1 MQKSAL
7 ALVISASLA
16 VGISACSTTSVTP
29 KSTLSDAILNSY
41 VAVAPITKPAELSE
55 RTKAQAMGNF
65 VVASVISSAVG
76 SGAGACA
83 VNAQQMQANM
93 QIMQSFSQNLQQA
106 LPDSYVVS
114 AGKGADLALA
124 KKLSDY
130 LTIKAQPS
138 TPNNRELSIAVNT
151 PLWELGYVSFLTS
164 QDYALNYHLQVNVL
178 EKKKGKLHAI
188 KTFSCANSANN
199 KMPLEKWKA
208 ENYKAVDIN
217 AEVIVNE
224 CFNRFLAETG
234 LN

>member
-1 MQKSAL
+1 MQKL
-7 ALVISASLA
+7 PLTLVLSASLVVA
-16 VGISACSTTSVTP
+16 ISACSTTPVTP
-29 KSTLSDAILNSY
+29 KNVLRDAVLNSH
-41 VAVAPITKPAELSE
+41 VAVTPIAKPAELSE
-55 RTKAQAMGNF
+55 RTKAQAVGNF
-65 VVASVISSAVG
+65 VVASVVSSAVG
-76 SGAGACA
+76 SSAGA

-93 QIMQSFSQNLQQA
+93 QIMQSFNQNLQQA
-106 LPDSYVVS
+106 LPDSYVVA

-124 KKLSDY
+124 KKLSNY
-130 LTIKAQPS
+130 LTTKAQPS

-164 QDYALNYHLQVNVL
+164 QDYALNYHLQVSVL
-178 EKKKGKLHAI
+178 EQKEGKLHAL
-188 KTFSCANSANN
+188 KTVSCANSAKN
-199 KMPLEKWKA
+199 KMPLEQWKA